1 MSVSI
6 GCRRSIHASCGV
18 LALSLASGAAHADS
32 NDMEWLGIAY
42 LWAAD
47 IELDARD
54 RTLEIDFSDTVEN
67 LEMGFQ
73 GHVEAQAEDFGGFV
87 DVVFMGV
94 GSNDVRQGIRVNAD
108 VDLTAMDLAV
118 VWSPDP
124 EPLTGIEVFGGLRYV
139 DQEVDLVIDPEPPG
153 PPALQTGV
161 DKSYYD
167 LLVGAR
173 YAAPINDQWRLVFS
187 GDLSGG
193 DTEGTWSLAGY
204 GVYRTGQ
211 HRFYAGY
218 RHLEMDL
225 KGGAG
230 ETFSETFSGPAIAYG
245 FAF

>member
-1 MSVSI
+1 MTRI
-6 GCRRSIHASCGV
+6 DRKTALAHGCA
-18 LALSLASGAAHADS
+18 LALALAAGSARADS
-32 NDMEWLGIAY
+32 SDMEWLGIVY

-47 IELDARD
+47 IEVDARD
-54 RTLEIDFSDTVEN
+54 RNADISFSDTVEN

-94 GSNDVRQGIRVNAD
+94 GSNDVRQGIRANVD
-108 VDLTAMDLAV
+108 VDLTAMDLAL
-118 VWSPDP
+118 VWSPSA
-124 EPLTGIEVFGGLRYV
+124 EPMTGIEVFGGLRYV
-139 DQEVDLVIDPEPPG
+139 DQDFGLVIDPEPPG
-153 PPALQTGV
+153 PPVLQTGV

-173 YAAPINDQWRLVFS
+173 YAAPINENWRLVFS

-193 DTEGTWSLAGY
+193 DTEGTWSLAAY
-204 GVYRTGQ
+204 GVYRTGP

-218 RHLEMDL
+218 RHLEMDFD
-225 KGGAG
+225 GAAG
-230 ETFSETFSGPAIAYG
+230 ETVTETFSGPTIAYG

>member
-1 MSVSI
+1 MDIRARKV
-6 GCRRSIHASCGV
+6 ASAIPGV
-18 LALSLASGAAHADS
+18 LALSLAAGAAHADS

-47 IELDARD
+47 IEIDARD
-54 RTLEIDFSDTVEN
+54 RTLDIAFSDTVEN

-73 GHVEAQAEDFGGFV
+73 GHVEAQAGDFGGFV
-87 DVVFMGV
+87 DVSFMGV
-94 GSNDVRQGIRVNAD
+94 GTNEVRQGIRANTD
-108 VDLTAMDLAV
+108 VDMTAMDLAG
-118 VWSPDP
+118 VWSP
-124 EPLTGIEVFGGLRYV
+124 EAEAFTGIELFGGLRYI
-139 DQEVDLVIDPEPPG
+139 DTEVDLVIDPEPPG
-153 PPALQTGV
+153 PPVLQTGV

-173 YAAPINDQWRLVFS
+173 YAAPINDHWRLVFS
-187 GDLSGG
+187 ADLSGG
-193 DTEGTWSLAGY
+193 DTEGTWSVAGY
-204 GVYRTGQ
+204 GVYRTGP

-230 ETFSETFSGPAIAYG
+230 ETFTETYSGPAIAYG

>member
-1 MSVSI
+1 MTRI
-6 GCRRSIHASCGV
+6 DRSKSLARACAIA
-18 LALSLASGAAHADS
+18 LALAAGSARADS
-32 NDMEWLGIAY
+32 SGMEWLGIVY

-47 IELDARD
+47 IEIDARD
-54 RTLEIDFSDTVEN
+54 RTLDIAFSDTVEN

-87 DVVFMGV
+87 DVSFMNV
-94 GSNDVRQGIRVNAD
+94 GSNDVRQGIRVNTD
-108 VDLTAMDLAV
+108 IDMTGIDLAF
-118 VWSPDP
+118 VWSPAP
-124 EPLTGIEVFGGLRYV
+124 EPMTGIELFGGLRYIDTDV
-139 DQEVDLVIDPEPPG
+139 GLVIDPEPPG
-153 PPALQTGV
+153 PPVLQTGV

-193 DTEGTWSLAGY
+193 DTEGTWSLAAY
-204 GVYRTGQ
+204 GVYRTGP

-225 KGGAG
+225 KGGLG
-230 ETFSETFSGPAIAYG
+230 ETFTETYSGPAIAYG
-245 FAF
+245 FSF